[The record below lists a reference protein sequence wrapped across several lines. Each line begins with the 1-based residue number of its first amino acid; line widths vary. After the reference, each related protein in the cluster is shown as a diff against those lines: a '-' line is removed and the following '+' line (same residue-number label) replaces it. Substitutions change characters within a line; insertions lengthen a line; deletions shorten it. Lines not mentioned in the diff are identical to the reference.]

1 MTSGQQ
7 SQEISKLRR
16 IAAKARRLAAAL
28 SRGEAH
34 RLYRRAD
41 ALEEEAHRLEQ
52 AADAM
57 RANNEKPASTTEAS

>member
-1 MTSGQQ
+1 MTSSQQ
-7 SQEISKLRR
+7 SQDISKLRR
-16 IAAKARRLAAAL
+16 IAGKARRLAAAL

-34 RLYRRAD
+34 RLHRRAD

-57 RANNEKPASTTEAS
+57 QANEKPAAE